1 MATPTEPIVEEDLTP
16 RRARR
21 VVQRLVDQDVA
32 ERSDVFFMNSHY
44 DIEGLARKAYR
55 SFGDEKSQI
64 NGLERTALSASTFGE
79 VVNFVK
85 SQMGRPQ
92 GDNRMSVG
100 DKWRANDFGYDVL
113 EILVGDSEDP
123 NDEGLAGEG
132 KGHAGRIIDALDDRV
147 RDALHGEDETKRDF
161 ERRLDQEL
169 SRRLRLAYAQEYIG
183 HVASHYKY
191 LTSTQG

>member
-1 MATPTEPIVEEDLTP
+1 MVTPTEPTVEEDLTP

-32 ERSDVFFMNSHY
+32 ERSDVFFMNPHY

-85 SQMGRPQ
+85 SQMGR
-92 GDNRMSVG
+92 DTRVG
-100 DKWRANDFGYDVL
+100 DKWRTQGFGESMLAV
-113 EILVGDSEDP
+113 LVGRGTSGD
-123 NDEGLAGEG
+123 GLAGEG
-132 KGHAGRIIDALDDRV
+132 KGHAGRIIDALDDGV
-147 RDALHGEDETKRDF
+147 RDALRGEDESKRDV
-161 ERRLDQEL
+161 ERRLEQDL

>member
-85 SQMGRPQ
+85 SQMGR
-92 GDNRMSVG
+92 DTRVG
-100 DKWRANDFGYDVL
+100 DKWRTQGFGESMLAV
-113 EILVGDSEDP
+113 LVGRGTSGD
-123 NDEGLAGEG
+123 GLAGEG
-132 KGHAGRIIDALDDRV
+132 EGHAGRIIEALDDSV
-147 RDALHGEDETKRDF
+147 QDALRREDESKRDV
-161 ERRLDQEL
+161 ERRLKQEVK
-169 SRRLRLAYAQEYIG
+169 RRLRLAYAQEYIG